1 MGGTWM
7 LAKTCKPKGVPISNL
22 TLLFL
27 ETILSSIAQT
37 APKRYHQL
45 SLHLRHGS
53 WVSTALN
60 QHPWHNLLCFE
71 KHLNL
76 LALS

>member
-37 APKRYHQL
+37 AREVRSTFPPLEAWLLGFYSSKPA
-45 SLHLRHGS
+45 SLAQSAVL
-53 WVSTALN
+53 
-60 QHPWHNLLCFE
+60 
-71 KHLNL
+71 
-76 LALS
+76 